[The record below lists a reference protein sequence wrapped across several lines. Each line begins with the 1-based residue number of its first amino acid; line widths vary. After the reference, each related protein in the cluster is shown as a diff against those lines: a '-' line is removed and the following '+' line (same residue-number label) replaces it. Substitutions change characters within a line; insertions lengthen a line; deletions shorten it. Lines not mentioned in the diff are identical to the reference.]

1 MKTRNAGRW
10 VVAGVVAG
18 VVAAV
23 GMTMTAT
30 PGVGQ
35 LILTAGNQAATPVGA
50 ERAQPTGAPTTVKV
64 GIGRRTPAPG
74 ASPVGADKPTQSKPP
89 VATKPDDGQPSPS
102 DIPTAE
108 PVPPGGPDSGPDGT
122 TTVGGE
128 IVRFVRTVLPAS
140 SASRKSAAAECPSGT
155 RVYGGGAKV
164 VNGLGRVTINTL
176 RPGTLV
182 STGLDRFTAA
192 AARRPSGGGFG
203 KAHAWSLEVY
213 AVCGKA
219 LPGYERVIASND
231 EKLDARVTAR
241 ATCPTGKS
249 VIGMGGQIGPI
260 GQASF
265 AEMRTNLAHN
275 SVIVT
280 GADDLSDGPIKVLH
294 GTSATAICANR
305 PAKYHVVQRQ
315 SPVVTGNQVLDV
327 PCPDDGTVAVSAGV
341 LVQDEIGHA
350 YVDTAAPALSDRSTP
365 DPRLVRLAAQQSP
378 TFADVALKGFAVCIA

>member
-35 LILTAGNQAATPVGA
+35 LILTAGSQDATPVGA
-50 ERAQPTGAPTTVKV
+50 ERPQPAGGPTTVKV
-64 GIGRRTPAPG
+64 GTGRRTPAPG
-74 ASPVGADKPTQSKPP
+74 ATPVGADKPTQSKPP
-89 VATKPDDGQPSPS
+89 VATKPGDGQPASP
-102 DIPTAE
+102 IPTAK

-122 TTVGGE
+122 TTVGGD

-176 RPGTLV
+176 LPGTVL
-182 STGLDRFTAA
+182 STGLDRFVAG

-249 VIGMGGQIGPI
+249 VIGMGGQVSPI

-265 AEMRTNLAHN
+265 AEMRTNLAHT

-280 GADDLSDGPIKVLH
+280 GADDLSDGPIKFAH
-294 GTSATAICANR
+294 GTLATAICANR

-315 SPVVTGNQVLDV
+315 TPVVTGNQVLDV
-327 PCPDDGTVAVSAGV
+327 PCPDDGSVAVSAGV
-341 LVQDEIGHA
+341 LVQDPIGHA
-350 YVDTAAPALSDRSTP
+350 YVDTAAPALGDRSTL